1 MGSLAHTLYVVEEA
15 NLVLPL
21 VRSIVKDI
29 VDDFRLLRTAGR
41 ERRVLEIEAQTDV
54 HNPSGCALRLESLK
68 DEVGD
73 HSRRIE
79 GYLEELSALSI
90 EVRDLELGLIDF
102 PALIDGE
109 PAYLSWR
116 LGESGVGYWHPAD
129 CGFTERKPV
138 PEALLV
144 SGV

>member
-1 MGSLAHTLYVVEEA
+1 MATLTHTLYGVEEA
-15 NLVLPL
+15 NRVLPL

-41 ERRVLEIEAQTDV
+41 ERRVLEVEQQGPGSLAV
-54 HNPSGCALRLESLK
+54 SKRLEALK
-68 DEVGD
+68 DEVSD

-79 GYLEELSALSI
+79 GYLEELASLSI

-116 LGESGVGYWHPAD
+116 LGESTVGYWHPAD

-138 PEALLV
+138 PDALI
-144 SGV
+144 STGA

>member
-1 MGSLAHTLYVVEEA
+1 MGTLTHTLYGVEQA
-15 NLVLPL
+15 NHVLPL

-41 ERRVLEIEAQTDV
+41 ERRVLEVEQHGTREGSLAA
-54 HNPSGCALRLESLK
+54 SKRLESLK
-68 DEVGD
+68 DEVSE

-79 GYLEELSALSI
+79 GYLEELTSLSI

-102 PALIDGE
+102 PALIEGE

-116 LGESGVGYWHPAD
+116 LGEDAVGYWHPAD

-138 PEALLV
+138 PTELLPT
-144 SGV
+144 GA